1 MSHEGFLTHVT
12 NAALPHPPMDI
23 RLLIGI
29 EEGIRSAWKVI
40 VEDTTKNTKMLD
52 NKYNEVDITVD
63 LEFAL
68 DKILQEASCSVFTD
82 LHFVA
87 PKRGVECVN
96 FNGERLEK
104 RPDLTFYLK
113 DRRPGI
119 NLSNYDAIFAEC
131 KIVDTNS
138 DKNMGWYVK
147 GGLSKFVKGDYAWA
161 MPDALMIAYVR
172 TKQKLPES
180 LTDYFNKKTCGKFNS
195 EVYNLLEEPKICKQS
210 NSRKVYRVCRT
221 QHERH
226 WGYPPDGK
234 RNPGN
239 ITIRHLWLEI

>member
-1 MSHEGFLTHVT
+1 MSHEGFLTHVK
-12 NAALPHPPMDI
+12 NATLPHQPMDI
-23 RLLIGI
+23 RLLIAI
-29 EEGIRSAWKVI
+29 EEGIRCAWKII
-40 VEDTTKNTKMLD
+40 VGDEAKHTEMLD
-52 NKYNEVDITVD
+52 TKCKEVDITVD

-68 DKILQEASCSVFTD
+68 DRALQEASCSVFTD

-104 RPDLTFYLK
+104 RPDLMFCLK

-119 NLSNYDAIFAEC
+119 DLSNYDAVFAEC
-131 KIVDTNS
+131 KVVDTKS
-138 DKNMGWYVK
+138 SKNMGWYVK
-147 GGLSKFVKGDYAWA
+147 GGLSKFVQGDYAWA

-172 TKQKLPES
+172 TTQKLPES
-180 LTDYFNKKTCGKFNS
+180 LTEYFSKKTGGIFNS
-195 EVYNLLEEPKICKQS
+195 VVYNLIEEPKICKQS
-210 NSRKVYRVCRT
+210 NSRTIYRVCRT